1 MSTMT
6 FEEKVN
12 YLADRAEISEVIAR
26 YTYGMDSRD
35 WDLYRSAW
43 VDGEI
48 YFEHTDVGF
57 ATASTTRHHIDD
69 WIKGLKALIES
80 LDYSQHIKT
89 PVRFE
94 IDGDSATVLCTLQG
108 KHYRASRNG
117 DALLTVVGYY
127 VDDFER
133 TADGWRMRGS
143 RELIYWNEGN
153 SHVIDVGLQEM
164 NEVLNSTR

>member
-1 MSTMT
+1 MSALTLD
-6 FEEKVN
+6 EKIN
-12 YLADRAEISEVIAR
+12 YLMDRAELSETIAR

-48 YFEHTDVGF
+48 YFETSDVGF
-57 ATASTTRHHIDD
+57 AQPAISRHHIDD
-69 WIKGLKALIES
+69 WITALKVLFE
-80 LDYSQHIKT
+80 DMPHSQHVKT

-94 IDGDSATVLCTLQG
+94 IDGDTAIVLCLLQG
-108 KHYRASRNG
+108 KHYMPSRNG

-127 VDDFER
+127 RDDFVR

-143 RELIYWNEGN
+143 REIIYWNEGN
-153 SHVIDVGLQEM
+153 SYVLDVGLEKM
-164 NEVLNSTR
+164 NAILNSAH